1 MTNPEAMTA
10 LRSNSLGIA
19 FQDVITVI
27 LRVRYRVQRVADVA
41 SFRDSVRKMVA
52 AGAQET
58 RRLGYSDAT
67 VQMALY
73 CVIGFLDESVLSSQ
87 DPTFQGWAR
96 QPLQEEM
103 FGGHFAGEYFFR
115 HVNDLLNQN
124 ESSEVADALELHA
137 IALLLGY
144 KGKYAFGDSGEIHGI
159 LQRIRQKIQRI
170 RGALVLCRVAET
182 KAVVVADTRDVW
194 VRRLLMLTAL
204 MAALVLVAF
213 AGYSIFLS
221 SGLNKVQAFM
231 KIPSVT
237 APFTSSL
244 AQLDGGPRR

>member
-1 MTNPEAMTA
+1 MTNNEALTA
-10 LRSNSLGIA
+10 MRSNSLALA
-19 FQDVITVI
+19 FQDVITVV

-41 SFRDSVRKMVA
+41 SFRDSIRKMVA
-52 AGAQET
+52 SGAQET

-115 HVNDLLNQN
+115 HVNELLNQN

-170 RGALVLCRVAET
+170 RGQLTMCRVAET
-182 KAVVVADTRDVW
+182 PTIAAVSTKDVW
-194 VRRLLMLTAL
+194 VRRLLILTGA
-204 MAALVLVAF
+204 MAVLVVVAF
-213 AGYSIFLS
+213 AGYWILLAN
-221 SGLNKVQAFM
+221 GLNKVQAFM
-231 KIPSVT
+231 HLPALTSQS
-237 APFTSSL
+237 SSL
-244 AQLDGGPRR
+244 LASFVGGLRR

>member
-1 MTNPEAMTA
+1 MTNTEALAAM
-10 LRSNSLGIA
+10 RSNSLGLA
-19 FQDVITVI
+19 FQDCITVI

-41 SFRDSVRKMVA
+41 SFRDSIRKMVA

-115 HVNDLLNQN
+115 HVNDLLNAN

-144 KGKYAFGDSGEIHGI
+144 KGKYAFGDSGEIYGI
-159 LQRIRQKIQRI
+159 LQRIRLKIQRI
-170 RGALVLCRVAET
+170 RGPLALCRVAEAPT
-182 KAVVVADTRDVW
+182 VAAPSNKDVW
-194 VRRLLMLTAL
+194 VRRLLLITGA

-213 AGYSIFLS
+213 IGYWILLAN
-221 SGLNKVQAFM
+221 GLNKVQAFM
-231 KIPSVT
+231 HLPALASQS
-237 APFTSSL
+237 SSL
-244 AQLDGGPRR
+244 LASFIGGLAR